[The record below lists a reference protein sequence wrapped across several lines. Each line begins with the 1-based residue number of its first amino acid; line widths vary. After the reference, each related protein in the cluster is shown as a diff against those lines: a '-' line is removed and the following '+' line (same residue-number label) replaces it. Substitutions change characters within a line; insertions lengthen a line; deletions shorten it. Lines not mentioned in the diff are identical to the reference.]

1 VASRPPGWYAVGMR
15 IALLA
20 LLCCACVR
28 NPATGKLELD
38 FISESQ
44 EIEMGK
50 QAAAQTEQQIG
61 LYKDAKLEAYVTD
74 LGNRLSQATP
84 RKNLPWQF
92 HIVDDPAVNAF
103 ALPGGPVFV
112 TRGLLTHVNS
122 EAELATVMGHEC
134 GHIAA
139 HHSANQISKQEV
151 AQVGL
156 GLGSILSPAVAQLG
170 QAAGAGLQL
179 LFLKFSRDD
188 ERQADW
194 LGFGYAANIGY
205 DATKMVNLMTM
216 LAGLTAEHPGKVPNY
231 LQTHPDPGER
241 LTHVQ
246 ERIKTSTTDFSKAM
260 VNRDQYLA
268 LIDNIV
274 YGEDPRQGY
283 FQNGTFYH
291 PGLKL
296 QVTFPQG
303 WQTQNQPQ
311 AVAAMSPKQD
321 AMLQLE
327 GAPNVSP
334 EQAAQQFFSQQG
346 VQRGETKQGASRG
359 LATTVSS
366 FAAQTQQGQIAGVV
380 SFFAYGG
387 QTWAFVGYSSAQ
399 GIAQY
404 GPDFEK
410 AMASFAPLT
419 DPSKLSVEPARLKL
433 VKVEQD
439 MTVEEF
445 NKRHPSTAPLE
456 KIALINNVAQGELL
470 KAGQTAKMVVGGPPS
485 H

>member
-1 VASRPPGWYAVGMR
+1 MR
-15 IALLA
+15 IALVA

-38 FISESQ
+38 FIPEGQ

-50 QAAAQTEQQIG
+50 QAALQTEQSIG
-61 LYKDAKLEAYVTD
+61 LYKDPKLEAYVTD

-84 RKNLPWQF
+84 RKGLPWQF
-92 HIVDDPAVNAF
+92 HIVDDPTVNAF

-139 HHSANQISKQEV
+139 HHSANQISKQEI

-156 GLGSILSPAVAQLG
+156 GLGSILSPTVAQLG

-179 LFLKFSRDD
+179 LFLKYSRDD

-205 DATKMVNLMTM
+205 DSTQMLNLMHM
-216 LAGLTAEHPGKVPNY
+216 LAGLTAEQPGKLPGY
-231 LQTHPDPGER
+231 LQTHPDPSER
-241 LTHVQ
+241 LIHVQ
-246 ERIKTSTTDFSKAM
+246 ERIKAATTDFSKAA

-283 FQNGTFYH
+283 FKNGVFYH
-291 PGLKL
+291 PGLKF
-296 QVTFPQG
+296 QVSFPPG
-303 WQTQNQPQ
+303 WATQNQPQ
-311 AVAAMSPKQD
+311 AVVAGSPQKD
-321 AMLQLE
+321 AVLQLE
-327 GAPNVSP
+327 GAPGMSP

-346 VQRGETKQGASRG
+346 IQRGETRPGGSRG
-359 LATTVSS
+359 LATTVSA
-366 FAAQTQQGQIAGVV
+366 FGAKTQQGDVAGLV

-399 GIAQY
+399 GLPQY
-404 GPDFEK
+404 APAFEQ

-419 DPSKLSVEPARLKL
+419 DPAALSVTPARLKL

-445 NKRHPSTAPLE
+445 NRRHPSNAPLE
-456 KIALINNVAQGELL
+456 KIALINNVEGGGTL
-470 KAGQTAKMVVGGPPS
+470 KAGQTAKMVVGGPP
-485 H
+485 HEEKPAAAH

>member
-1 VASRPPGWYAVGMR
+1 MR
-15 IALLA
+15 IALIA

-38 FISESQ
+38 LISESQ
-44 EIEMGK
+44 EVEMGK
-50 QAAAQTEQQIG
+50 QAALQAEQSLG

-74 LGNRLSQATP
+74 LGNRLAQATP
-84 RKNLPWQF
+84 RKGLPWQF
-92 HIVDDPAVNAF
+92 HIVDDPTVNAF

-139 HHSANQISKQEV
+139 RHSANQISKQEV
-151 AQVGL
+151 AQLGL

-179 LFLKFSRDD
+179 LFLKYSRDD

-205 DATKMVNLMTM
+205 DSTQMANLMKM
-216 LAGLTAEHPGKVPNY
+216 LAGLTAEQPGKVPNY
-231 LQTHPDPGER
+231 LQTHPDPAER

-246 ERIKTSTTDFSKAM
+246 ERIKSATTDFTKAT
-260 VNRDQYLA
+260 VNREQYLA

-283 FQNGTFYH
+283 FEGDTFYH
-291 PGLKL
+291 PGLKFQL
-296 QVTFPQG
+296 TFPAG
-303 WQTQNQPQ
+303 WKTQNQPQ
-311 AVAAMSPKQD
+311 AVAAMSPRQD
-321 AMLQLE
+321 AILQLQ
-327 GAPNVSP
+327 GAPGGMSP

-346 VQRGETKQGASRG
+346 IQRGESKSGSSHG
-359 LATTVSS
+359 LATNVSS
-366 FAAQTQQGQIAGVV
+366 FAAQTQQGPIAGLV
-380 SFFAYGG
+380 SFFAYNG
-387 QTWAFVGYSSAQ
+387 QTWAFLGYTGAQ
-399 GIAQY
+399 ALQQH
-404 GPDFEK
+404 GPEFEK
-410 AMASFAPLT
+410 AMASFGPLT
-419 DPSKLSVEPARLKL
+419 DSSKLSVEPARLKL

-439 MTVEEF
+439 MSVEEF
-445 NKRHPSTAPLE
+445 NKRHPSNAPLE
-456 KIALINNVAQGELL
+456 KVALINNVASGETL
-470 KAGQTAKMVVGGPPS
+470 KAGQTAKVVVGGPP
-485 H
+485 HQEKPVPH

>member
-1 VASRPPGWYAVGMR
+1 MR
-15 IALLA
+15 IALVA

-38 FISESQ
+38 LIPESQ
-44 EIEMGK
+44 EVEMGK
-50 QAAAQTEQQIG
+50 QAELQVEQSLG
-61 LYKDAKLEAYVTD
+61 LYKDPKLEAYVTD

-84 RKNLPWQF
+84 RKGLPWQF
-92 HIVDDPAVNAF
+92 HIVDDSTVNAF

-151 AQVGL
+151 AQAGL
-156 GLGSILSPAVAQLG
+156 GLGSILSPTVAQLG

-179 LFLKFSRDD
+179 LFLKYSRDD

-205 DATKMVNLMTM
+205 DATKMVNLMNM
-216 LAGLTAEHPGKVPNY
+216 LAGLTAEHPGKIPGY
-231 LQTHPDPGER
+231 LQTHPDPAER

-246 ERIKTSTTDFSKAM
+246 ERIKTATTDFSKAT

-274 YGEDPRQGY
+274 FGEDPRQG
-283 FQNGTFYH
+283 FFENGVFYH
-291 PGLKL
+291 PGLKFE
-296 QVTFPQG
+296 VAFPSG

-311 AVAAMSPKQD
+311 AVVAMSPKQD
-321 AMLQLE
+321 GMLQLE
-327 GAPNVSP
+327 GAPGMSP
-334 EQAAQQFFSQQG
+334 EQAGQQFFAQKG
-346 VQRGETKQGASRG
+346 IQRGETKQGTSHG

-366 FAAQTQQGQIAGVV
+366 FAAQTQQGQIAGLV

-399 GIAQY
+399 GMQQY

-410 AMASFAPLT
+410 AMASFGPLT
-419 DPSKLSVEPARLKL
+419 DSSKLSVQPARLKL

-445 NKRHPSTAPLE
+445 NKRHPSNAPLE
-456 KIALINNVAQGELL
+456 KVALINSIESGGML
-470 KAGQTAKMVVGGPPS
+470 KAGQTAKMVVGGPP
-485 H
+485 HQEKP

>member
-1 VASRPPGWYAVGMR
+1 MR
-15 IALLA
+15 IALVA

-38 FISESQ
+38 LIPEGQ

-50 QAAAQTEQQIG
+50 QAALQAEQSLG

-74 LGNRLSQATP
+74 LGMRLSQATP
-84 RKNLPWQF
+84 RKKLPWQF
-92 HIVDDPAVNAF
+92 HIVDDPTVNAF

-139 HHSANQISKQEV
+139 RHSANQISKQEV

-179 LFLKFSRDD
+179 LFLKYSRDD

-205 DATKMVNLMTM
+205 DSTQMLNLMHM
-216 LAGLTAEHPGKVPNY
+216 LAGLTAEQPGKVPNY

-246 ERIKTSTTDFSKAM
+246 ERIKGSTTDFTKAM

-283 FQNGTFYH
+283 FKNGTFYH

-303 WQTQNQPQ
+303 WATQNQPQ

-346 VQRGETKQGASRG
+346 IQRGETKQGSSHG
-359 LATTVSS
+359 LATSISS
-366 FAAQTQQGQIAGVV
+366 FAAQTQQGQIAGLV

-387 QTWAFVGYSSAQ
+387 QTWAFVGYTSAQ
-399 GIAQY
+399 AMQQY
-404 GPDFEK
+404 GSAFEQ
-410 AMASFAPLT
+410 AMASFGPVT
-419 DPSKLSVEPARLKL
+419 DSSLLSVEPARIKL

-445 NKRHPSTAPLE
+445 NRRHPSNAPLE
-456 KIALINNVAQGELL
+456 KVALINNAENGGML
-470 KAGQTAKMVVGGPPS
+470 KAGQTAKTVVGGPP
-485 H
+485 HQEKPAAAH

>member
-1 VASRPPGWYAVGMR
+1 MR
-15 IALLA
+15 IVLAA

-38 FISESQ
+38 LIPESQ

-50 QAAAQTEQQIG
+50 QAALQAEQSLG
-61 LYKDAKLEAYVTD
+61 LYRDPKLEAYVSD
-74 LGNRLSQATP
+74 LGKRLSQATP

-92 HIVDDPAVNAF
+92 HIVDDPTVNAF

-156 GLGSILSPAVAQLG
+156 GLGSILSPTVGQLG

-179 LFLKFSRDD
+179 LFLKYSRDD

-205 DATKMVNLMTM
+205 DSTQMVNLMKM
-216 LAGLTAEHPGKVPNY
+216 LAGLTAEQPGKVPNY
-231 LQTHPDPGER
+231 LQTHPDPAER

-246 ERIKTSTTDFSKAM
+246 ERIKTATTDFSKAT

-283 FQNGTFYH
+283 FQNGVFYH
-291 PGLKL
+291 PGLKF
-296 QVTFPQG
+296 QVAFPAS
-303 WQTQNQPQ
+303 WKTQNQPQ
-311 AVAAMSPKQD
+311 AVVAMSPKQD

-327 GAPNVSP
+327 GAPPSMSP
-334 EQAAQQFFSQQG
+334 EQAAQQFFSQKG
-346 VQRGETKQGASRG
+346 IQRGETRQGASHG
-359 LATTVSS
+359 LATNISS
-366 FAAQTQQGQIAGVV
+366 FAAQTQQGQIAGLV

-387 QTWAFVGYSSAQ
+387 QTWAFVGYSAEQ
-399 GIAQY
+399 GIQQY
-404 GPDFEK
+404 APEFEK
-410 AMASFAPLT
+410 SMASFGPVT
-419 DPSKLSVEPARLKL
+419 DSSKLSVEPARLKL

-445 NKRHPSTAPLE
+445 NRRHPSNAPLE
-456 KIALINNVAQGELL
+456 KLALINNVENGEML
-470 KAGQTAKMVVGGPPS
+470 KAGQTAKMVVGGPPQAA

>member
-1 VASRPPGWYAVGMR
+1 MR
-15 IALLA
+15 IVLVA
-20 LLCCACVR
+20 LLCCACIR

-38 FISESQ
+38 LIPEGQ

-50 QAAAQTEQQIG
+50 QAALQAEQQLG
-61 LYKDAKLEAYVTD
+61 LYKDPKLEAYITD

-84 RKNLPWQF
+84 RKGLPWQF
-92 HIVDDPAVNAF
+92 HIVDDPTVNAF

-112 TRGLLTHVNS
+112 TRGLLSHVNS

-139 HHSANQISKQEV
+139 HHSANQISKQEL

-156 GLGSILSPAVAQLG
+156 GLGSVLSPAVAQLG
-170 QAAGAGLQL
+170 QVAGAGLQL
-179 LFLKFSRDD
+179 LFLKYSRDD

-205 DATKMVNLMTM
+205 DATQLTNLMKM

-241 LTHVQ
+241 LTNVQ
-246 ERIKTSTTDFSKAM
+246 ERIKAATTDFSKATI
-260 VNRDQYLA
+260 NREQYLA
-268 LIDNIV
+268 LIDNMV

-283 FQNGTFYH
+283 FQNGVFYH
-291 PGLKL
+291 PGLKF
-296 QVTFPQG
+296 QVSFPTS
-303 WQTQNQPQ
+303 WPTQNQPQ
-311 AVAAMSPKQD
+311 AVVAMSPKQD

-327 GAPNVSP
+327 GAPPNLSP

-346 VQRGETKQGASRG
+346 IQRGETKQGTSHG
-359 LATTVSS
+359 LASTVSA
-366 FAAQTQQGQIAGVV
+366 FAAQTQQGQIAGLV

-387 QTWAFVGYSSAQ
+387 MTWAFVGYSSAQ
-399 GIAQY
+399 GIQQY
-404 GPDFEK
+404 GPEFEK

-419 DPSKLSVEPARLKL
+419 DSSKLSVEPARLKL
-433 VKVEQD
+433 VKIDKD
-439 MTVEEF
+439 MSVEEF
-445 NKRHPSTAPLE
+445 NRIHPSNAPLE
-456 KIALINNVAQGELL
+456 KIALINNIEGGGTL
-470 KAGQTAKMVVGGPPS
+470 KAGQTAKRVVGGPP
-485 H
+485 HQEKPAAH